1 MADIEEVKD
10 LFLKAVENVKDEM
23 TSEDAQKVREHT
35 GEIHKIIEAVLDVFG
50 DGLQL
55 GDVTRIG
62 EIVGPVMKLAASF
75 QDYEG
80 LEKKRF
86 VIEVV
91 WLVYRT
97 VDTYPDGNRNNI
109 NIPFV
114 MGGIER
120 KLERGLV
127 AFAAGMAVDALYKR
141 MKASEEV

>member
-1 MADIEEVKD
+1 MANIEEIKD
-10 LFLKAVENVKDEM
+10 LFLKAVEDVKDGM
-23 TSEDAQKVREHT
+23 ASEDVAKVKENTDSINR
-35 GEIHKIIEAVLDVFG
+35 IISAVLDVFG

-55 GDVTRIG
+55 NDVTKIG
-62 EIVGPVMKLAASF
+62 QIVGPVMKLASTF
-75 QDYEG
+75 DDYEG
-80 LEKKRF
+80 LDKKRF

-97 VDTYPDGNRNNI
+97 VDTYPDGNHNNI

-120 KLERGLV
+120 KLERGLL

-141 MKASEEV
+141 MKENDEV